1 MLATASAVSSAPR
14 LPVVLDTNIVLD
26 VFVFDD
32 AAAKPLRAALEA
44 GALDWQATLPMRVEL
59 VRVLDYPQ
67 IAPRLVFYQLLPAD
81 VLAAFDRHA
90 RIRPAAGKAP
100 VTCRDPDDQM
110 FIDLA
115 VSVRGMLFSKDRA
128 VTSMRNRLRA
138 LGVQTLKALPDPL
151 LQAA

>member
-1 MLATASAVSSAPR
+1 
-14 LPVVLDTNIVLD
+14 
-26 VFVFDD
+26 
-32 AAAKPLRAALEA
+32 
-44 GALDWQATLPMRVEL
+44 
-59 VRVLDYPQ
+59 
-67 IAPRLVFYQLLPAD
+67 
-81 VLAAFDRHA
+81 
-90 RIRPAAGKAP
+90 
-100 VTCRDPDDQM
+100 M